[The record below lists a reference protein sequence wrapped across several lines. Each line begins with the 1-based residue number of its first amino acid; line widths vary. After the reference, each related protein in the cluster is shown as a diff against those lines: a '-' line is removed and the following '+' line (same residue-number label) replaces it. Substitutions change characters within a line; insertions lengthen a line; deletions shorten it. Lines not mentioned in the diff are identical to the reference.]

1 MLMPKA
7 ELRKFAVKLGPY
19 FFSFLFFLLVMK
31 SPYNL
36 KYTWQISLFEGM
48 FLYSSW
54 LFPLTCDGTNYC

>member
-19 FFSFLFFLLVMK
+19 FFSFLFFFLLVMK

-48 FLYSSW
+48 FLSSS
-54 LFPLTCDGTNYC
+54 FSSHM